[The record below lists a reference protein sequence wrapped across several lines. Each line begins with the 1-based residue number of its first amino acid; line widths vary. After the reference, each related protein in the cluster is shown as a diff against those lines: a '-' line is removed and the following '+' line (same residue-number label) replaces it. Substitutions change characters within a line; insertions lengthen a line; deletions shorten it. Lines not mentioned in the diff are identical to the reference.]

1 MMKTFFKI
9 LAFALSFA
17 LLFLYNGSAAA
28 EGTDGSPRSSV
39 LIEAKT
45 GRVLYEQNAHEPLPM
60 ASTTKI
66 MTALVAL
73 ENGNVHELVTAGKN
87 AFGVPGTSIYLS
99 LGEQLP
105 LLDMLY
111 GLMLAS
117 GNDAAV
123 AIAEHVGGDVD
134 SFCKMMN
141 DRAAALGCEDTVFT
155 TPHGLPADNHHTTAR
170 DLALIARE
178 AMQNPV
184 FREIVSTQRASI
196 PWAGHDY
203 DRILNNK
210 NRLLS
215 EYPGAIG
222 VKTGYTKAAGRCLVF
237 AAERDGLE
245 LIGVVLNCPDWFRE
259 AEALLDRGFDNWQM
273 VSLLSAGETVRTIP
287 VKNGVADAVR
297 VIASSDVAGPV
308 RLDAWPDLVLE
319 LPDSLT
325 AGFSQGQTVGTA
337 KLMDA
342 GQTLITVPLVTAEA
356 VPERSFRY
364 GWHRLLREWPLA
376 AGE

>member
-1 MMKTFFKI
+1 MKTFCKI
-9 LAFALSFA
+9 AVFALFFA
-17 LLFLYNGSAAA
+17 PLLLYNGNGLA
-28 EGTDGSPRSSV
+28 ENAGDGSPRSAI

-45 GRVLYEQNAHEPLPM
+45 GRVLYERNAHEPLPM

-73 ENGNVHELVTAGKN
+73 ENGDVQDLVTAGKN

-123 AIAEHVGGDVD
+123 AIAEHIGGDVD
-134 SFCKMMN
+134 GFCKMMN
-141 DRAAALGCEDTVFT
+141 ERAADIGCEDTVFA
-155 TPHGLPADNHHTTAR
+155 TPHGLPADNHHTTAS

-178 AMQNPV
+178 AMQNPT

-196 PWAGHDY
+196 PWA
-203 DRILNNK
+203 
-210 NRLLS
+210 
-215 EYPGAIG
+215 
-222 VKTGYTKAAGRCLVF
+222 
-237 AAERDGLE
+237 ERDGLE
-245 LIGVVLNCPDWFRE
+245 LIGAVLNCPNWFQE
-259 AEALLDRGFDNWQM
+259 AAAILDRGFENWQM
-273 VSLLSAGETVRTIP
+273 VSLLSKGETVRTIP
-287 VKNGVADAVR
+287 VTNGVRASVQVVASDDVSAPVR
-297 VIASSDVAGPV
+297 V
-308 RLDAWPDLVLE
+308 DAWPDLLID
-319 LPDSLT
+319 LPKTLD
-325 AGFSQGQTVGTA
+325 AGIKQGQAIGTA
-337 KLMDA
+337 RLRDA
-342 GQTLITVPLVTAEA
+342 GQTLITVPLVAAES

-364 GWHRLLREWPLA
+364 GWQRLIGAWPLA

>member
-1 MMKTFFKI
+1 MKSFWKI
-9 LAFALSFA
+9 AVFALFFG
-17 LLFLYNGSAAA
+17 LILLYNGSGQA
-28 EGTDGSPRSSV
+28 EVSGSSPRSSI

-73 ENGNVHELVTAGKN
+73 ENGNLDSLVTAGGN

-105 LLDMLY
+105 LRDMLY

-123 AIAEHVGGDVD
+123 AIAEHIGGDVD
-134 SFCKMMN
+134 SFCSMMN
-141 DRAAALGCEDTVFT
+141 ERAAEIGCENTVFS
-155 TPHGLPADNHHTTAR
+155 TPHGLPAENHHTTAR
-170 DLALIARE
+170 DLAMIARE
-178 AMQNPV
+178 AMRNPT

-210 NRLLS
+210 NKLLS

-245 LIGVVLNCPDWFRE
+245 LIGVVLNCPDWFQE
-259 AEALLDRGFDNWQM
+259 AAALLDRGFENWQM
-273 VSLLSAGETVRTIP
+273 VSLLSAGETVRTIS
-287 VKNGVADAVR
+287 VKNGTADTVRAVAAG
-297 VIASSDVAGPV
+297 DVSAPV
-308 RLDAWPDLVLE
+308 RMDAWPDLILE
-319 LPDSLT
+319 LPDSLD
-325 AGFSQGQTVGTA
+325 AGLKQGEIIGTA
-337 KLMDA
+337 KLIDN
-342 GQTLITVPLVTAEA
+342 GQTLITVPLVAAES
-356 VPERSFRY
+356 VPERSFQY
-364 GWHRLLREWPLA
+364 GWKRLVGQWPLA

>member
-1 MMKTFFKI
+1 MKTFCKI
-9 LAFALSFA
+9 AVFALFFA
-17 LLFLYNGSAAA
+17 PLLLYNGNGLA
-28 EGTDGSPRSSV
+28 ENAGDGSPRSAI

-45 GRVLYEQNAHEPLPM
+45 GRVLYERNAHEPLPM

-73 ENGNVHELVTAGKN
+73 ENGNLNEPVTAGRN

-105 LLDMLY
+105 LIDMLY

-123 AIAEHVGGDVD
+123 AIAEHIGGDVD
-134 SFCKMMN
+134 GFCKMMN
-141 DRAAALGCEDTVFT
+141 ERAADIGCEDTVFA
-155 TPHGLPADNHHTTAR
+155 TPHGLPADNHHTTAS

-178 AMQNPV
+178 AMQNPT

-196 PWAGHDY
+196 PWAERDY

-210 NRLLS
+210 NKLLS

-245 LIGVVLNCPDWFRE
+245 LIGAVLNCPNWFQE
-259 AEALLDRGFDNWQM
+259 AAAILDRGFENWQM
-273 VSLLSAGETVRTIP
+273 VSLLSKGETVRTIP
-287 VKNGVADAVR
+287 VTNGIRASVR
-297 VIASSDVAGPV
+297 VVASDDVSAPV
-308 RLDAWPDLVLE
+308 RVDAWPDLLID
-319 LPDSLT
+319 LPETLD
-325 AGFSQGQTVGTA
+325 AGIKQGQAIGTA
-337 KLMDA
+337 KLVDA
-342 GQTLITVPLVTAEA
+342 GQTLITVPLVAAES

-364 GWHRLLREWPLA
+364 GWQRLIGAWPLA